1 MNADG
6 RARRRE
12 LVNEAYNLQV
22 KAGIMARHT
31 PFEYGAG
38 RYGAL
43 GLGSVVFAH
52 HTWPIFR
59 RQTVALKGFLVSI
72 FTIYGLV
79 SGADTALLSH
89 EHRQRLTENDLRREA
104 CIDLARRG
112 LVATES
118 RIMEWKDEHKRS
130 KL

>member
-1 MNADG
+1 
-6 RARRRE
+6 
-12 LVNEAYNLQV
+12 
-22 KAGIMARHT
+22 
-31 PFEYGAG
+31 GAA
-38 RYGAL
+38 RYGTL

-52 HTWPIFR
+52 HTSPIFR

-89 EHRQRLTENDLRREA
+89 EHQQRLAENDLRREA

-112 LVATES
+112 LIATES

-130 KL
+130 KF